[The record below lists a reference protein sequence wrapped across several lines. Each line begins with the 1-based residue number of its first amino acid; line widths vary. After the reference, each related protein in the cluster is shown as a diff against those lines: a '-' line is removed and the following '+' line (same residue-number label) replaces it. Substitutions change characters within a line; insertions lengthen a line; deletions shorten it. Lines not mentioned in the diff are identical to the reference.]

1 MPVKTAL
8 ATLPIQTLIS
18 INVTVYKVVIF
29 SFFRLNPLLFAAV
42 IIVTNLDSKMQMNLS
57 VAKDDLHSWHAQ
69 NPHLPNSFI
78 CTKNLNSQIK
88 MQ

>member
-69 NPHLPNSFI
+69 NPYLLNSFI